1 MVAGALAYIIE
12 DPHIS
17 SKCVLFG
24 GFKIFKIFKKLVAS
38 QYPYV

>member
-24 GFKIFKIFKKLVAS
+24 GFKIFKKLVAS